1 MIWDQTWQW
10 KDSLAYMCGC
20 LLWLFHTVSRCFQ
33 LFVMSKT
40 FEIHL
45 GGRGASIW
53 DTYTGANTVGM
64 KGSVPLSTRLLRL
77 V

>member
-1 MIWDQTWQW
+1 
-10 KDSLAYMCGC
+10 
-20 LLWLFHTVSRCFQ
+20 
-33 LFVMSKT
+33 MSKT